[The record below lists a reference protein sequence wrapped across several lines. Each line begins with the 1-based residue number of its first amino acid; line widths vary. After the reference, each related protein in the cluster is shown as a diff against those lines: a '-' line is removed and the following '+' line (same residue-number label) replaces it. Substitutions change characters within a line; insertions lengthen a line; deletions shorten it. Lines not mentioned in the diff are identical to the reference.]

1 MSSFRVR
8 PRFVQTVPLTPSEI
22 EDRVASALGERCHG
36 CELKRFP
43 GYLTLR
49 IPEKEQHFWS
59 PQLTLSLDPTEEGGT
74 TISGIYGPKTNVWS
88 MFLYGYLSV
97 GTLATFTGIFGI
109 AQWVVGAKA
118 WGLLPF
124 GIFLALAIALYLLAQ
139 FGQKLGARQTY
150 TLHLAYEA
158 AVGET
163 VEIR

>member
-8 PRFVQTVPLTPSEI
+8 PRFVQTVPLSPQQI
-22 EDRVASALGERCHG
+22 EDRVSAALAERCRG

-49 IPEKEQHFWS
+49 IPEDEQHFWS
-59 PQLTLSLDPTEEGGT
+59 PQLTLSLDPDEAGGT
-74 TISGIYGPKTNVWS
+74 TISGIYGPRTNVWS
-88 MFLYGYLSV
+88 MFLYGYLIV

-109 AQWVVGAKA
+109 AQWVVGARP
-118 WGLLPF
+118 WGLAPF
-124 GIFLALAIALYLLAQ
+124 AIFVALALALYLFAQ

-158 AVGET
+158 AIGES